1 MHRPG
6 PDCVYWRIYRTGWFL
21 DLILEAV
28 PAQTVTHTSHLTLG
42 LRGSRSMRMCGP
54 SGIFLQIKEERKSKV
69 LVAHSCPTLCNS
81 MDCSPSG
88 SFAHGIRQAR
98 NTRVYCHSFFQG
110 IFPTQESNPGYSAL
124 QADSLLSEP
133 PGKPQC
139 KYNVGEMLW
148 TLCDL
153 WWL

>member
-98 NTRVYCHSFFQG
+98 NTRVYCHSFFQR

-139 KYNVGEMLW
+139 KYNVGEML
-148 TLCDL
+148 
-153 WWL
+153 